1 MNPCQLP
8 PPLQPGDRLIVIAP
22 SGTLRHREVAA
33 FEQGLALW
41 RSQGY
46 QVDLHP
52 HYREQWGYLA
62 GRDSDRVQQW
72 LDAYGDSR
80 YRGILCV
87 RGGYGSMR
95 LVELLRQRGWQP
107 SQKMIP
113 KWVIGFS
120 DVTALL
126 WSLWQQGRGGIHG
139 PVLTTLAAE
148 PAWSRDRLW
157 HWLCNPTHLAPLQGN
172 GWGGGAVTGY
182 LLPGNLTVATHL
194 LHTPLLPDLSQVI
207 LAIEDVGEAPYRL
220 DRLLTQWRLSGCLQQ
235 VKGIALGRFSQCEA
249 PPEIPS
255 LAVATVLR
263 DRLGDLGKPIV
274 ADLPFGH
281 DGPNAA
287 LPVGIP
293 ATLNGDTGTLTFMDP
308 ANGEVGSQSQL

>member
-1 MNPCQLP
+1 MMIPCQLP
-8 PPLQPGDRLIVIAP
+8 PPLQPGDRLLVIAP
-22 SGTLRHREVAA
+22 SGTLRQHEVAA
-33 FEQGLALW
+33 FEQGVALW

-46 QVDLHP
+46 RMELHP
-52 HYREQWGYLA
+52 HHRDQWGYLA
-62 GRDSDRVQQW
+62 GKDDDRVQQW
-72 LDAYGDSR
+72 LDAYSDDR
-80 YRGILCV
+80 YRGILCA

-95 LVELLRQRGWQP
+95 LVELLHQRGWCP
-107 SQKMIP
+107 PPDGLP

-126 WSLWQQGRGGIHG
+126 WYLWPQGMGGVHG

-157 HWLCNPTHLAPLQGN
+157 HWLRHPTVLAPLQGV
-172 GWGGGAVTGY
+172 GWGGGEATGY

-194 LHTPLLPDLSQVI
+194 LQTPLLPDLSQVI

-235 VKGIALGRFSQCEA
+235 VKGIALGRFSQCGA
-249 PPEIPS
+249 PAEIPS
-255 LAVATVLR
+255 LDVVTVLR
-263 DRLGDLGKPIV
+263 DRLGDLGIPIV

-281 DGPNAA
+281 NGPNAA
-287 LPVGIP
+287 LPVGVP
-293 ATLNGDTGTLTFMDP
+293 VTLNGDAGILAFTPST
-308 ANGEVGSQSQL
+308 NG

>member
-1 MNPCQLP
+1 MPSCQLP

-22 SGTLRHREVAA
+22 SGTLRPREVAA
-33 FEQGLALW
+33 FEAGVALW

-46 QVDLHP
+46 QVELHP
-52 HYREQWGYLA
+52 HCQDQWGYLA
-62 GRDSDRVQQW
+62 GKDGDRVQQW
-72 LDAYGDSR
+72 WDAYADPR

-95 LVELLRQRGWQP
+95 LVEVLRQQRWQP
-107 SQKMIP
+107 PQGMPP

-126 WSLWQQGRGGIHG
+126 WYLSQQGIAGVHG

-148 PAWSRDRLW
+148 PDWSRDRLW
-157 HWLCNPTHLAPLQGN
+157 QWVGDRTALAPLHGV

-194 LHTPLLPDLSQVI
+194 LHTPLVPDLSQVI

-220 DRLLTQWRLSGCLQQ
+220 DRLLTQWRLSGCLPL
-235 VKGIALGRFSQCEA
+235 VKGIALGRFSQCAA
-249 PPEIPS
+249 PPAIPS
-255 LAVATVLR
+255 LDVATVLR
-263 DRLGDLGKPIV
+263 DRLADLGIPIA

-293 ATLNGDTGTLTFMDP
+293 ATLNGDTGVLAFPDLP
-308 ANGEVGSQSQL
+308 A